1 MPDLAFVISGLNPA
15 TTPSPARES
24 ASSDAEVVALTA
36 GLVAGDDEAYRALH
50 ENYAA
55 RLRRYLLVVCRGDED
70 VVQDALQQTLL
81 RVARHARRFDC
92 EGDLW
97 RWLAA
102 LARSAAVDG
111 ARRQNRYAAALR
123 RYLGWLRPEPVPVE
137 PADPD
142 PLERLDQLLE
152 ASLDGLP
159 APDRELLLA
168 RYRQHASIRDLAATA
183 GISEKAMESRL
194 ARLRARLR
202 AQLLQQLAHE
212 EST

>member
-1 MPDLAFVISGLNPA
+1 MPDLAAVISGLNPA
-15 TTPSPARES
+15 TIPSPVRES
-24 ASSDAEVVALTA
+24 ASPDAAVVALTA
-36 GLVAGDDEAYRALH
+36 GLVAGDDDAYRALH
-50 ENYAA
+50 DQYTA

-81 RVARHARRFDC
+81 RVARHARRYDS

-111 ARRQNRYAAALR
+111 ARRQHRYTAALR
-123 RYLGWLRPEPVPVE
+123 RYFGWLRPA
-137 PADPD
+137 PAETDDPD

-152 ASLDGLP
+152 AGLDQLP
-159 APDRELLLA
+159 DPDRELLIA
-168 RYRQHASIRDLAATA
+168 RYRHQTSIRELATA
-183 GISEKAMESRL
+183 AGLSEKAMESRL

-212 EST
+212 EPT